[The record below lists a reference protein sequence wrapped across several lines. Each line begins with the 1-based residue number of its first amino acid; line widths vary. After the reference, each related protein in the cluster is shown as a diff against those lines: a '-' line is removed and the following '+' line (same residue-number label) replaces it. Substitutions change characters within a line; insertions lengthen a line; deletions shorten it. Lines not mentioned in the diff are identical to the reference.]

1 MVKMNQ
7 ITKIFMSLKAKIQ
20 EDLISAMK
28 AKEQAKMD
36 ALRMLKTSIMKFE
49 TSGEVK
55 EATDEEILQMVQKEI
70 KQRQDSVEQYEKGG
84 RPELAIKEKEEIT
97 FLKTYLPPQLS
108 EEEIKK
114 IVEETIA
121 ETGVKSKQ
129 EMGKLMGALM
139 PKVKGKA
146 DGKLVSQIVNQLLQ

>member
-1 MVKMNQ
+1 MVKMNY
-7 ITKIFMSLKAKIQ
+7 ITTFSMSLKAKIQ
-20 EDLISAMK
+20 EDLITAMK

-36 ALRMLKTSIMKFE
+36 ALRMLKTAIMKFE
-49 TSGEVK
+49 TSGEAK

-84 RPELAIKEKEEIT
+84 RPELAAKEKEEIA

-114 IVEETIA
+114 IVEDTIKEA
-121 ETGVKSKQ
+121 GVTSKQ